1 MLVGGVLQKDYPT
14 VQSVALVLT
23 IAVILINLVVDMACL
38 VLDPRTRN

>member
-1 MLVGGVLQKDYPT
+1 